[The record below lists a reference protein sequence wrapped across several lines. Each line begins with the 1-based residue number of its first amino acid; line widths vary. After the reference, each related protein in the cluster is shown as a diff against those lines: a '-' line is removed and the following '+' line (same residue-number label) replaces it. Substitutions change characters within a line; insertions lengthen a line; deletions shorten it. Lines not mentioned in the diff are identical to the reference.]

1 MKEEEESREEG
12 EREEEERDRKEERG
26 GRRWGNKGKNEGEGT
41 GGAGRER
48 RITGK
53 RRGEGTLE
61 LSHFLDEKTGWEAFR
76 YYTSCKS
83 GKARAKPLSPCCPP
97 LKINQVLEGSP
108 SSQMAKQL
116 ERPGCK
122 GPYSLCYFNVTYN
135 PGKGVEEAQD
145 GKREVDNGCLL
156 WPGAHSRALNPD
168 PLLGGQPPTPSK
180 QLPWF

>member
-1 MKEEEESREEG
+1 MGEQGEEWGRRDRRSWKGEEEN
-12 EREEEERDRKEERG
+12 RKEKRG
-26 GRRWGNKGKNEGEGT
+26 RNFRALPFPRWENW
-41 GGAGRER
+41 
-48 RITGK
+48 
-53 RRGEGTLE
+53 
-61 LSHFLDEKTGWEAFR
+61 GWEAFR